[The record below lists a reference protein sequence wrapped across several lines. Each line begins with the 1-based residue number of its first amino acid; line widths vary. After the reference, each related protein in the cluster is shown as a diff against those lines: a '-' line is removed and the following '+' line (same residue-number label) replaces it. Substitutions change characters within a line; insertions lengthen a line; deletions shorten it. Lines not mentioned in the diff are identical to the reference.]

1 MTANKTISDSTTTV
15 YLCEDSLDGIFSAIY
30 TAWEAGTSHTDVRV
44 KNTSTM
50 SFFEEYVELDTD
62 YELSAKVSNSIIR
75 KLSYELYYYVYC
87 ACMSDDA
94 GKASYVYKF
103 LQRAFRIGPGV
114 IDMLTDSYTAKI
126 CELKRAVSNE
136 ACRYREFVR
145 FEELDNG
152 VLAGRIAPTYNII
165 AMIANH
171 FADRMPCEN
180 WIIIDT
186 SRNLSVVHV
195 SGKGYI
201 LTTDISED
209 SLFNTHSYSDDEDN
223 FQSLWKR
230 FFDTIA
236 IKERI
241 NPKLQRNLM
250 PLKCRTY
257 MKAERG

>member
-1 MTANKTISDSTTTV
+1 MRNTTI

-30 TAWEAGTSHTDVRV
+30 TAWAAGTSHTDVRV
-44 KNTSTM
+44 KDNGTM
-50 SFFEEYVELDTD
+50 SFFEEYIEHPTD
-62 YELSAKVSNSIIR
+62 YELSSKVADSIIR
-75 KLSYELYYYVYC
+75 KLSYEIYYYIYC
-87 ACMSDDA
+87 ACMSDNSD
-94 GKASYVYKF
+94 KASYIYKF
-103 LQRAFRIGPGV
+103 LQKAFRIGPSV
-114 IDMLTDSYTAKI
+114 INMLTDPYVSGI

-136 ACRYREFVR
+136 ACRYREFIR
-145 FEELDNG
+145 FDELDNG
-152 VLAGRIAPTYNII
+152 ILAGRIAPTYNVV

-180 WIIIDT
+180 WLILDT
-186 SRNLSVVHV
+186 KRNLCVVHAA
-195 SGKGYI
+195 GKGYA
-201 LTTDISED
+201 LTTDIKEED
-209 SLFNTHSYSDDEDN
+209 LFDTHSYSAQEED
-223 FQSLWKR
+223 FQALWKR